1 MDATRWSAR
10 ALSACAVGAVLVVA
24 GTAHAGTGAFDDPVG
39 DSTSVDISQV
49 RVVHR
54 NAVKVS
60 VRSAVPLAA
69 GQVYAF
75 WIDTGRGPRPTFHV
89 SFRANSDFD
98 DSLAVVRSFGQRP
111 TRVVRCPGMRAHADI
126 FDDAPVSLRLP
137 RQLHRRSEEGPR
149 GGEVRGR
156 DHRLGGLGAG
166 ATDVHALGGAVVPLR
181 VR

>member
-10 ALSACAVGAVLVVA
+10 ALIACAVGATLVVA
-24 GTAHAGTGAFDDPVG
+24 GTAHAGTGAFEDPVG

-69 GQVYAF
+69 GQVYSF

-89 SFRANSDFD
+89 SFRANSDFS

-111 TRVVRCPGMRAHADI
+111 TRLVRCPAMRAHADM
-126 FDDAPVSLRLP
+126 FDEAPVSLRIP
-137 RQLHRRSEEGPR
+137 RQCIGDPK
-149 GGEVRGR
+149 
-156 DHRLGGLGAG
+156 
-166 ATDVHALGGAVVPLR
+166 R
-181 VR
+181 VRVVVKFEDETTGSVDWAPERRTFTPWVAR

>member
-10 ALSACAVGAVLVVA
+10 ALSACAVGAVVAVA
-24 GTAHAGTGAFDDPVG
+24 GTAHAGTGTFDDPVG
-39 DSTSVDISQV
+39 DSTGVDISAV

-69 GQVYAF
+69 GQDYAF

-98 DSLAVVRSFGQRP
+98 DSVAVVRSFGRRP
-111 TRVVRCPGMRAHADI
+111 IRVVTCPGMRAHADM
-126 FDDAPVSLRLP
+126 FDGEPVSVRIP
-137 RQLHRRSEEGPR
+137 RSCIGDPRRIR
-149 GGEVRGR
+149 VAVRFEDETTGSVDWAPER
-156 DHRLGGLGAG
+156 RTITPWVA
-166 ATDVHALGGAVVPLR
+166 R
-181 VR
+181 

>member
-1 MDATRWSAR
+1 MDATGWTGR
-10 ALSACAVGAVLVVA
+10 AAALLTAGLVLVGA
-24 GTAHAGTGAFDDPVG
+24 GTAHADTAAFEDPVG

-89 SFRANSDFD
+89 SFRANSDFS
-98 DSLAVVRSFGQRP
+98 DSLAVVRSFGRRP
-111 TRVVRCPGMRAHADI
+111 TRLVRCPGMRAHADM
-126 FDDAPVSLRLP
+126 FDEAPVSLRIP
-137 RQLHRRSEEGPR
+137 RRLHRRPEAGPR

-166 ATDVHALGGAVVPLR
+166 ATDVHALGGAVAVQR
-181 VR
+181 SW

>member
-1 MDATRWSAR
+1 MDATGWTGR
-10 ALSACAVGAVLVVA
+10 AAALLTAGLVLVGA
-24 GTAHAGTGAFDDPVG
+24 GTAHADTAAFEDPVG

-89 SFRANSDFD
+89 SFRANSDFS

-111 TRVVRCPGMRAHADI
+111 TRVVRCPGMRAHADM
-126 FDDAPVSLRLP
+126 FDEAPVSLRIP
-137 RQLHRRSEEGPR
+137 RRCIGDPK
-149 GGEVRGR
+149 
-156 DHRLGGLGAG
+156 
-166 ATDVHALGGAVVPLR
+166 R
-181 VR
+181 VRVAVKFEDETTGSVDWAPERRTFTPWVAR